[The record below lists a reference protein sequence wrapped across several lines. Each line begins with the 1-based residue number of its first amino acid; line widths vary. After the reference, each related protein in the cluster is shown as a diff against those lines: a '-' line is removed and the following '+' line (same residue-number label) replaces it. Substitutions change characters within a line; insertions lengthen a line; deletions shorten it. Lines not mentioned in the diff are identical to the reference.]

1 MGRRIDKQVTCC
13 YNKKRNKLQI
23 GRDRMNLINLNA
35 KFSGSTENQK
45 KAIFSTLFIAG
56 NKLQTLFDNHIP
68 EISLKQFML
77 LSVVRQSEEPLTLTQ
92 LGNLLGCSRQNIK
105 KLADVLRK
113 KGFITIQQS
122 PHDTRAMCICPTEK
136 VNDYF
141 INDFSEYQEK
151 LKYLFE
157 VYTDKEIETL
167 FILLSRLYAGI
178 ENLDRKVA
186 VESKNSI
193 LKEEV

>member
-13 YNKKRNKLQI
+13 YNNKRNKLQI

-35 KFSGSTENQK
+35 KFSGSTEDRK